1 MKSYISVVV
10 ATVERGLRV
19 VTFCSIAIA
28 GGIPSMESTS
38 GLLIR
43 PRNCLAYEDRLSE
56 KRRCPSAYNVSKTS
70 EDFPEP
76 EMPVTTTSS
85 SLGISRVRFLRLLT
99 LAPLIEI
106 FSFTSEFC
114 NPILTPKNPQE
125 FFQAQIEACKTTK
138 HSNGFTQQ
146 EKRNIDAVITGLDK
160 GSRIHMELIF
170 YEIGNIERKAAE
182 KQQ

>member
-114 NPILTPKNPQE
+114 NPILTPKNPHGT
-125 FFQAQIEACKTTK
+125 QAEAKEHKSHKGGQFGRLARLYRQHRRLHDYAYGSLLLNFC
-138 HSNGFTQQ
+138 
-146 EKRNIDAVITGLDK
+146 TGNLK
-160 GSRIHMELIF
+160 LLRT
-170 YEIGNIERKAAE
+170 
-182 KQQ
+182 